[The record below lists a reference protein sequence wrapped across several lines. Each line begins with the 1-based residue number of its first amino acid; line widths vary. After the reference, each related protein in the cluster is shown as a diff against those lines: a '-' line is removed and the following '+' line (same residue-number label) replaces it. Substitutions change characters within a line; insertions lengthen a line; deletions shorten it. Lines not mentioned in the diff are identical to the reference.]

1 MGGLLTCWIFTV
13 LCLIDVEA
21 LHVVVK
27 LLLARLLQP
36 DLFYQADIGSKIVC
50 HTHKEEI
57 NAIRKCEELIK
68 LKMHKNGK
76 LIKLD

>member
-1 MGGLLTCWIFTV
+1 MGGLTCGIFTV

-36 DLFYQADIGSKIVC
+36 DLLKQADIGSKIVLS
-50 HTHKEEI
+50 HTEREI
-57 NAIRKCEELIK
+57 NAIRK
-68 LKMHKNGK
+68 
-76 LIKLD
+76 